1 MFSRYW
7 VLDYVLSAW
16 HTLHNITFYR
26 RKKNPQIQK
35 DLGSKTE
42 PKDK

>member
-7 VLDYVLSAW
+7 VLGWVLSAW

-26 RKKNPQIQK
+26 RKNPQIQK

-42 PKDK
+42 SKDK